1 MRQYVKVKLEKAIG
15 KIIYDL
21 HQEYETKTLV
31 TTEENQ
37 KEIDKTI
44 DKLSHLIH
52 DQLKNNS

>member
-37 KEIDKTI
+37 KEIDETI